1 MYWPGMTEDV
11 KRVCSQCTVCEMD
24 SPALPKEK
32 HLAHYIPQKPWEKVG
47 IDLFRFKGK
56 DFLLIVDYLTDYF
69 EISALK
75 YTIAIVV
82 VTPSKSSYGHVPLQW
97 NVPLPGVT
105 SEVPVPIPVM
115 EDQAPASTQE

>member
-11 KRVCSQCTVCEMD
+11 KRVCSKCTVCEMD

-47 IDLFRFKGK
+47 IHLFRFKGK

-69 EISALK
+69 KISALK
-75 YTIAIVV
+75 STIAIVV
-82 VTPSKSSYGHVPLQW
+82 VDAIKEQLWT
-97 NVPLPGVT
+97 
-105 SEVPVPIPVM
+105 
-115 EDQAPASTQE
+115 

>member
-75 YTIAIVV
+75 STIAIVV
-82 VTPSKSSYGHVPLQW
+82 VDAIKEQLWT
-97 NVPLPGVT
+97 
-105 SEVPVPIPVM
+105 
-115 EDQAPASTQE
+115 